1 MKRKVLVLILIAG
14 MLTSGLAANTFASD
28 SNEDFV
34 SFAEEVEVAATNEST
49 DVELAFEDDGESEVT
64 GIEESGDV
72 FSDDEDF
79 TAGTEISDADSSGDM
94 QEPDQEVTPAPSMEP
109 SPTLEPSV
117 TPEPTSMPTFSLT
130 YKSGTLKCDEFCR
143 GRH

>member
-49 DVELAFEDDGESEVT
+49 DVELAFEDDG
-64 GIEESGDV
+64 V
-72 FSDDEDF
+72 F
-79 TAGTEISDADSSGDM
+79 
-94 QEPDQEVTPAPSMEP
+94 
-109 SPTLEPSV
+109 
-117 TPEPTSMPTFSLT
+117 
-130 YKSGTLKCDEFCR
+130 
-143 GRH
+143 